1 MTRTYTITPDFII
14 TDIDLL
20 DPFLYT
26 SEEVFYLELFEDGFK
41 VCGCDFYTEED
52 ATSEGER
59 FIMTGELI

>member
-1 MTRTYTITPDFII
+1 MTRTYTITPDINI

-20 DPFLYT
+20 DRFLYA

>member
-1 MTRTYTITPDFII
+1 MTRTYTITPE
-14 TDIDLL
+14 TVDIDVCYG
-20 DPFLYT
+20 DQDSFV
-26 SEEVFYLELFEDGFK
+26 SEEMFYLELFEDGFK